1 MFRDVLPAKLT
12 SPSRK
17 KKAAASSDSGSESDD
32 SAPAKDQ
39 GGASAA
45 PGSQEGGPVGRSK
58 RARRASAGVR
68 AAVRRQVSSSHD
80 E

>member
-1 MFRDVLPAKLT
+1 
-12 SPSRK
+12 
-17 KKAAASSDSGSESDD
+17 
-32 SAPAKDQ
+32 
-39 GGASAA
+39 
-45 PGSQEGGPVGRSK
+45 VGRSK